1 MLESNKRC
9 GGLAQSILQPLN
21 QHLNC
26 SLDILNILC
35 RKWVIPLHTK
45 DVNYG
50 DHEGLRLFE
59 VVAKPNRIRFIKVQ
73 RSV

>member
-1 MLESNKRC
+1 MLESNKHC

-21 QHLNC
+21 QHLNR
-26 SLDILNILC
+26 SLHILNILR

-59 VVAKPNRIRFIKVQ
+59 VVAKLNGIRFVKVQ
-73 RSV
+73 YSV